1 MSVVPI
7 TGSSSGPMS
16 GSTEG
21 DYQDGAQRATSGGVS
36 HDHDHAAA
44 VDAADHDLPIRFD
57 ILMTGAEGCGV
68 RVLGLIVRRGWY
80 LAAAELLPGRPGE
93 TRRMTVDVLRRD
105 ETRRLETLR
114 SQIDRLHDVI
124 DVDYFDPAEEGERHG

>member
-7 TGSSSGPMS
+7 SGSQSGVMS

-21 DYQDGAQRATSGGVS
+21 DYQDSATRTVS
-36 HDHDHAAA
+36 HNHDHVAAT
-44 VDAADHDLPIRFD
+44 DASEHGLPIRFD

-80 LAAAELLPGRPGE
+80 LQAAELLPGFPGE

-105 ETRRLETLR
+105 ETRRLETLK

-124 DVDYFDPAEEGERHG
+124 DVDYFDPAEEGERNG